1 MTKTD
6 PSVGATSDATQSSIS
21 KELASLESAARE
33 LLHTAGVYDIGS
45 FGWLNEND
53 VDPDFIGHA
62 MWQLDQ
68 PLARPLDDPFDER
81 PVLERPSPRDK
92 QVLVA
97 GEDFCGMM
105 RLARLSIGLALLW
118 RRYRPGHPLDDQP
131 YLDLHQ
137 TDATLKLAI
146 ASDRLRDV
154 LIVACTGDT
163 VDTYERAA
171 KANRRYVTP
180 FEHSSRLLATR
191 GVSVVEMT
199 GPIAALPPLG
209 HRIFTNIDTRN
220 RIVHEIATRTGQLTR
235 LQAEALE
242 QRYDRESR
250 AGPIAFKP
258 MREIRDFGE
267 AVSTYAAELDQVVNT
282 LIDWYALLVTAS
294 NLVFQIEYW
303 SRVKAKG

>member
-1 MTKTD
+1 MTTTD
-6 PSVGATSDATQSSIS
+6 PTVGVTSNAAQSSIGN
-21 KELASLESAARE
+21 ELASLESAARE

-45 FGWLNEND
+45 YGWLNEND
-53 VDPDFIGHA
+53 VDPEFVGHA

-68 PLARPLDDPFDER
+68 PLVRPLDDPFDER
-81 PVLERPSPRDK
+81 PVLERPSPRDQ

-105 RLARLSIGLALLW
+105 RLARSSIGLALLW
-118 RRYRPGHPLDDQP
+118 RTYRPGHPLDDQP

-137 TDATLKLAI
+137 TDAILKLAI

-154 LIVACTGDT
+154 LVVACTGDT
-163 VDTYERAA
+163 VDTYQYAA

-180 FEHSSRLLATR
+180 FERSSQLLAAR
-191 GVSVVEMT
+191 GVPLVEMT
-199 GPIAALPPLG
+199 GPIAALPPLA
-209 HRIFTNIDTRN
+209 HKIFTNIDTRN
-220 RIVHEIATRTGQLTR
+220 SIVHEIATRTGHLTR
-235 LQAEALE
+235 QQAEALE

-258 MREIRDFGE
+258 TRENRDFGE
-267 AVSTYAAELDQVVNT
+267 AVSTYAAGLDQVVNK